1 MGPLAGGWMGFFA
14 RGVTRRNLFAI
25 VVGAVLAGGPFIAFN
40 LWLDNLIERQ
50 GQSEVS
56 TAARR
61 AIALAEARVRD
72 AVGTLD
78 TLALAGV
85 SSCDQQDMEAMRRAA
100 FSTIPVKEI
109 AVIGPDGKTL
119 CNHLGLPPGE
129 REVVSS
135 EPLVGAGEY
144 RLDIISLP
152 GGERMVRLRRDVGS
166 AHNSISALVPTVL
179 FLPQVSTG
187 GGPFSGYARI
197 VTAQGAT
204 IGEVG
209 ARSADSE
216 SANFSADIRSNK
228 FGFDVEV
235 LSPKARI
242 EAEHADLKRFGLF
255 AAGIIMMTVT
265 GFVVL
270 IPRRAPR
277 NPVAEIERALKAG
290 EFIPYYQPIV
300 DIRSGQLRG
309 AEVLVRWRKP
319 DGTLVLPGSFIP
331 LMESSDLIDD
341 LTRSLMRKVC
351 IEVGPALG
359 RRPDLRI
366 SFNFAGK
373 LFSEPSI
380 VKDVRDIF
388 VSSPIKFSQVVL
400 EVTER
405 DPIENFTETRQTI
418 AALQG
423 LGVRI
428 AIDDVGTGHSGLSYM
443 LKLGVDIIKI
453 DKMFVDAIGTDRN
466 STTIVETLV
475 DLARNMRMDVVA
487 EGVENFEQV
496 MHLRTLGVR
505 AAQGYVFAPPLPGS
519 SFLQLVEALD
529 PLQPAG
535 LEFGGTWPPNTWLR
549 PHRQLSQQ
557 ARRHE
562 KGRPCGR
569 PVKTPRGRNLCTDR
583 HLIPADPRDRMSF

>member
-1 MGPLAGGWMGFFA
+1 MGFFV

-25 VVGAVLAGGPFIAFN
+25 VVGALLAGGPFIAFN

-56 TAARR
+56 TAAKR

-78 TLALAGV
+78 TLAAAGV

-135 EPLVGAGEY
+135 EPLVGAGGY

-152 GGERMVRLRRDVGS
+152 GGERMVRLGRDVGS

-209 ARSADSE
+209 GRKAESE

-235 LSPKARI
+235 LSPRARI
-242 EAEHADLKRFGLF
+242 EAEHANLKWFSLF
-255 AAGIIMMTVT
+255 TAGVIMITVT

-270 IPRRAPR
+270 IPRRSPR
-277 NPVAEIERALKAG
+277 NPVAEIERALEAG

-309 AEVLVRWRKP
+309 AEVLVRWRKS

-388 VSSPIKFSQVVL
+388 VRSPIKFSQVVL

-535 LEFGGTWPPNTWLR
+535 LEFGGERTAV
-549 PHRQLSQQ
+549 S
-557 ARRHE
+557 A
-562 KGRPCGR
+562 
-569 PVKTPRGRNLCTDR
+569 
-583 HLIPADPRDRMSF
+583 

>member
-1 MGPLAGGWMGFFA
+1 MGFFV

-25 VVGAVLAGGPFIAFN
+25 VVGALLAGGPFIAFN

-56 TAARR
+56 TAAKR

-78 TLALAGV
+78 TLAAAGV

-109 AVIGPDGKTL
+109 AIIGPDGKTL

-135 EPLVGAGEY
+135 EPLVGAGGY

-152 GGERMVRLRRDVGS
+152 GGERMVRLGRDVGS

-197 VTAQGAT
+197 LTAQGAT

-209 ARSADSE
+209 GRKAESE

-235 LSPKARI
+235 LSPRARI
-242 EAEHADLKRFGLF
+242 EAEHANLKWFSLF
-255 AAGIIMMTVT
+255 TAGVIMITVT

-270 IPRRAPR
+270 IPRRSPR
-277 NPVAEIERALKAG
+277 NPVAEIERALEAG

-309 AEVLVRWRKP
+309 AEVLVRWRKS

-388 VSSPIKFSQVVL
+388 VRSPIKFSQVVL

-535 LEFGGTWPPNTWLR
+535 LEFGGERTAV
-549 PHRQLSQQ
+549 S
-557 ARRHE
+557 A
-562 KGRPCGR
+562 
-569 PVKTPRGRNLCTDR
+569 
-583 HLIPADPRDRMSF
+583 

>member
-1 MGPLAGGWMGFFA
+1 MGFFA

-25 VVGAVLAGGPFIAFN
+25 VVGALLAGGPFIAFN

-56 TAARR
+56 TAAKR

-78 TLALAGV
+78 TLAAAGV

-109 AVIGPDGKTL
+109 AIIGPDGKTL

-135 EPLVGAGEY
+135 EPLVGAGGY

-152 GGERMVRLRRDVGS
+152 GGERMVRLGRDVGS

-209 ARSADSE
+209 GRKAESE

-235 LSPKARI
+235 LSPRARI
-242 EAEHADLKRFGLF
+242 EAEHANLKWFSLF
-255 AAGIIMMTVT
+255 TAGVIMITVT

-270 IPRRAPR
+270 IPRRSPR
-277 NPVAEIERALKAG
+277 NPVAEIERALEAG

-309 AEVLVRWRKP
+309 AEVLVRWRKS

-388 VSSPIKFSQVVL
+388 VRSPIKFSQVVL

-535 LEFGGTWPPNTWLR
+535 LEFGGERTAV
-549 PHRQLSQQ
+549 S
-557 ARRHE
+557 A
-562 KGRPCGR
+562 
-569 PVKTPRGRNLCTDR
+569 
-583 HLIPADPRDRMSF
+583 